1 MQKSVIFRYAVT
13 AFALGALSLVVC
25 STFLLHSAV
34 SGPVQSPAVRRSEPA
49 APCPQT
55 PTVELVDLIPLQEL
69 PAFVDTALQ
78 RLRASSDTIRP
89 ALPTPSNQQAK
100 KTGKPQPQVDA
111 TIAPTIQP
119 SVIPSSRPTDGPTNR
134 PTRLTAAQAVRC
146 IHKQEHHTGFD
157 IKGFDIKGA
166 VHTSMRQFEDISL
179 CCEYCSS
186 TPACGGFTWKQQATG
201 GTCFPKE
208 GTRQALQAALVSK
221 VVPLSASECLSMPLN
236 AARCVSMRLNAAY
249 GVSVSVY
256 QCLSDVLVCLHVC
269 QQLSAILMFLGVLC
283 AIR

>member
-1 MQKSVIFRYAVT
+1 MQKRVIFRYAVT

-34 SGPVQSPAVRRSEPA
+34 SGPVQSPAFRRSEPA

-78 RLRASSDTIRP
+78 RLRASSDTVRP

-100 KTGKPQPQVDA
+100 KPGKPQPQVDA

-119 SVIPSSRPTDGPTNR
+119 SAIPSSRPTDRPTNR
-134 PTRLTAAQAVRC
+134 PTNLTAAQAVRC

-166 VHTSMRQFEDISL
+166 VRQFADLSL

-186 TPACGGFTWKQQATG
+186 TPACGGFAWAQQATG

-221 VVPLSASECLSMPLN
+221 VVPLN
-236 AARCVSMRLNAAY
+236 ATQCSLLCQC
-249 GVSVSVY
+249 
-256 QCLSDVLVCLHVC
+256 QCLPKPLRC
-269 QQLSAILMFLGVLC
+269 IGVLTRVSATLC
-283 AIR
+283 VRRLQSNTICSQL

>member
-34 SGPVQSPAVRRSEPA
+34 SDRVHSPAVRRSEPA

-78 RLRASSDTIRP
+78 RLRASSDAVRP

-100 KTGKPQPQVDA
+100 KPGKPQPQVDA

-119 SVIPSSRPTDGPTNR
+119 SAIPSSRPTDGPTNR
-134 PTRLTAAQAVRC
+134 PTDLTAAQAVRC

-157 IKGFDIKGA
+157 MKGFDIKGA
-166 VHTSMRQFEDISL
+166 VQQFEDISL

-186 TPACGGFTWKQQATG
+186 TPACGGFAFHVVSRGPG

-221 VVPLSASECLSMPLN
+221 VVPLN
-236 AARCVSMRLNAAY
+236 ATQCSLLCQC
-249 GVSVSVY
+249 
-256 QCLSDVLVCLHVC
+256 QCLPKPLRCIGVITRVSATLCNSDVSRCIKVSFVRRLQSITICS
-269 QQLSAILMFLGVLC
+269 QL
-283 AIR
+283 